1 MATAHQTAA
10 DLATQLCA
18 ALQQM
23 DREGTLHELPAATV
37 QDLVAA
43 AIKAYVAQVET
54 RADEQVPP
62 AFRAE
67 AGITPTD
74 VMITAGEMLRA
85 ADLEVFELE
94 MWRVMGTY

>member
-10 DLATQLCA
+10 DLAAQLCA
-18 ALQQM
+18 ALRQM
-23 DREGTLHELPAATV
+23 DRNGTLCEVPVATV

-43 AIKAYVAQVET
+43 AIKAYVALVET
-54 RADEQVPP
+54 RAAEPVPP
-62 AFRAE
+62 AFRDD